1 MSSTSDQLDSFE
13 ARTRPAGSGGRVP
26 RSELQHKKKKKPAAK
41 KARPS
46 VAQKAPKRALLPRQ
60 ALAAKEQAKKKK
72 KRKAA
77 GKKRK
82 AADKKRKVAG
92 KKRKVAHKKRKVAH
106 KKRKEYSYARMHHQ
120 ERDAKGKVKRCP
132 PKHRF
137 NKKAGVCRHKSIG
150 SRAKVM
156 HGTALRTVGGLHVK
170 DIMRVKRAGAVRYIS
185 RARHDAAM
193 LKKGRDGLTAS
204 QRVRTAKFVARRFK
218 PGHKPW
224 NKGLRGAA
232 HRQRKF
238 EREEDRKRERRQAY
252 HEKKAAAAPKRK
264 RLSRV
269 PKV

>member
-1 MSSTSDQLDSFE
+1 MSSTGDQLDSFE

-26 RSELQHKKKKKPAAK
+26 RSELPHKKKKKKPAAK

-72 KRKAA
+72 KKVA

-92 KKRKVAHKKRKVAH
+92 KKRKAAH

-132 PKHRF
+132 PKHHF

-156 HGTALRTVGGLHVK
+156 HGTALRTIGGLHVK

-193 LKKGRDGLTAS
+193 LRKGRDGLTAS

-252 HEKKAAAAPKRK
+252 HEKKAAAPPKRK